1 MTDIPRML
9 KEVVPAERIT
19 RDEPMSA
26 HTTMR
31 VGGAADVFARIASA
45 DELERA
51 VALLRSE
58 GAPFTVIGRGS
69 NLIVSDEGYRG
80 TVLCTS
86 GSFAQITDRPSGD
99 GRTYISADAGTLL
112 GTLAAYAM
120 ELGLT
125 GLEFAAGIPG
135 TVGGA
140 VRMNAG
146 AYGPEIGELVTSVRL
161 LTPDGLTV
169 EAAASDMDF
178 GYRHSRI
185 PETGEIVTGCT
196 LILSPGDKNAIAARI
211 EELAKAR
218 RDKQP
223 LEYPSSGSTWK
234 RPEGY
239 FAAKLL
245 EEAGCKGLSVGDA
258 QISEKHAGFV
268 INRGN
273 ATASDIRRLMRMA
286 EDRVFAA
293 SGVRLVPEVEFIG
306 MEGSDR

>member
-9 KEVVPAERIT
+9 EEVLPADRIS
-19 RDEPMSA
+19 RDEPMSV

-31 VGGAADVFARIASA
+31 VGGPADVFVRIASA
-45 DELERA
+45 DELEKA
-51 VALLRSE
+51 VILLRSE
-58 GAPFTVIGRGS
+58 GAAYTVIGRGS
-69 NLIVSDEGYRG
+69 NLIVSDGGYRG

-86 GSFAQITDRPSGD
+86 GSFAGITDRSSDD
-99 GRTYISADAGTLL
+99 GRTYISTDAGTLL
-112 GTLAAYAM
+112 GALAAYAQ
-120 ELGLT
+120 ERGLT

-146 AYGPEIGELVTSVRL
+146 AYGSEFGELVTSVRL
-161 LTPDGLTV
+161 LTPDGTPAV
-169 EAAASDMDF
+169 VRADDMDF

-185 PETGEIVTGCT
+185 PESGEIVTGCT
-196 LILSPGDKNAIAARI
+196 LILSPGDKNAIAART
-211 EELAKAR
+211 EELAKKR

-245 EEAGCKGLSVGDA
+245 EDAGCKGLRAGDA

-286 EDRVFAA
+286 EDRVFAV

-306 MEGSDR
+306 MEGDDR